1 MSIIFFLLFY
11 AALGFISVFLPF
23 RSTPQLFFARID
35 ADLIPSK
42 RDLFI
47 RIANKKFSSDDAE
60 FFAENYLTTLN
71 NITNYNA
78 AVREYEQSQNHP
90 WRVLL
95 TFAFIYT
102 CCEPMRKI
110 EAFPIYW
117 AIASYV
123 ISGIITFIAL
133 AFRESKTYQI
143 KLEKPEL
150 NTGLYP
156 GLHELARWAQNVNNK
171 YADTMAARISL
182 MKESRDKA
190 AIYTAVSVFVLLIL
204 SSAL

>member
-1 MSIIFFLLFY
+1 MESLVDLRFYLYLLW
-11 AALGFISVFLPF
+11 
-23 RSTPQLFFARID
+23 TD
-35 ADLIPSK
+35 A
-42 RDLFI
+42 
-47 RIANKKFSSDDAE
+47 
-60 FFAENYLTTLN
+60 
-71 NITNYNA
+71 
-78 AVREYEQSQNHP
+78 QN
-90 WRVLL
+90 WG
-95 TFAFIYT
+95 
-102 CCEPMRKI
+102 
-110 EAFPIYW
+110 FPIYW

-190 AIYTAVSVFVLLIL
+190 AIYTAVSVFVLMIL